1 MTTEIQPVPEAVLAA
16 QFPTNADRQ
25 AGEWNQK
32 AKAWADS
39 ENAMVERTREIA
51 LTAHTNATAAHE
63 QAQAADSAR
72 IAAQAAA
79 ADAQTAADAA
89 AAPAGATKWDAG
101 ELYPEGAVVWSPID
115 MQTYRRREAGS
126 GGADPSLDDTIWE
139 FVGGVRRDGGE
150 ATDLVIHRG
159 VVNGLTY
166 VVADLG
172 SVSGATEIDLSD
184 AQEFTST
191 ITGNTTFSFSNA
203 PAAGQSQV
211 VYLRL
216 TNAGAY
222 TITWPAGTMFAGAE
236 APTLT
241 ASGVD
246 LLGVKYDPM
255 TGTYMVFVIG
265 LEVA

>member
-1 MTTEIQPVPEAVLAA
+1 MTTEIVPVPDVVLASE
-16 QFPTNADRQ
+16 FPTLADRV
-25 AGEWNQK
+25 AGEFNQK
-32 AKAWADS
+32 AWEWANS
-39 ENAMVERTREIA
+39 ENAMSVRNQEIA
-51 LTAHTNATAAHE
+51 LTAHTNATAAQE
-63 QAQAADSAR
+63 RAQAADSAR

-79 ADAQTAADAA
+79 ADAHAAAQAA
-89 AAPAGATKWDAG
+89 AATAGASKWDPDVVYA
-101 ELYPEGAVVWSPID
+101 EGAVVWSPID

-126 GGADPSLDDTIWE
+126 GGVDPSLDDTIWE

-184 AQEFTST
+184 AQEFTSA

-216 TNAGAY
+216 TNAGASMVVRRRSLPPRGLICSASNM
-222 TITWPAGTMFAGAE
+222 TARP
-236 APTLT
+236 APTWCL
-241 ASGVD
+241 
-246 LLGVKYDPM
+246 
-255 TGTYMVFVIG
+255 
-265 LEVA
+265 